1 LGGLRPGDDP
11 PGRASGTARS
21 AHGFFLCNPQED
33 HPMSSDN
40 DRARGTANDIG
51 GKIKEGLG
59 KLTGDKDLEAEGNLD
74 QAKGKGQQALGDIKD
89 AFKK

>member
-1 LGGLRPGDDP
+1 
-11 PGRASGTARS
+11 
-21 AHGFFLCNPQED
+21 
-33 HPMSSDN
+33 MSSDN

-51 GKIKEGLG
+51 GKIKEGIG

-74 QAKGKGQQALGDIKD
+74 QAKGKGQQALGDVKD